1 MRLKISPAPGLALLD
16 TELDLVIALY
26 EERSPEIFL
35 HDGTA
40 QPDRHFLLGMAQ
52 TIVVAVEESDK
63 DSVLFLES
71 GAAELEKSGELRILD
86 SNLLIV
92 RSIDGRFSAIVFR
105 DPHQARRLARRAER
119 WFTGTVRLDIP

>member
-1 MRLKISPAPGLALLD
+1 MRLKISPKPGLALLD

-26 EERSPEIFL
+26 EERNPEILL
-35 HDGTA
+35 HDGIA
-40 QPDRHFLLGMAQ
+40 HPDRHFLLGMAQ

-92 RSIDGRFSAIVFR
+92 RSIDGRFSAIAFG

>member
-1 MRLKISPAPGLALLD
+1 MRLTISPNPDFALLD
-16 TELDLVIALY
+16 MELDLVIALY

-35 HDGTA
+35 QSGTPR
-40 QPDRHFLLGMAQ
+40 PDRHFLLGMAQ

-71 GAAELEKSGELRILD
+71 GAAELQDSGELRTLH
-86 SNLLIV
+86 SSLLIV
-92 RSIDGRFSAIVFR
+92 RSIEGRFSAIVFG
-105 DPHQARRLARRAER
+105 DPRQARRLARRAER